1 MRAHVGS
8 RGRGVADSTLQVP
21 PFDEAWDVDVVNGL
35 GAGDAFGGAL
45 IHGLVEGW
53 DLERTIRYASAAG
66 AYVCL
71 HIECST
77 AMPTLE
83 QLHTFVETG
92 VLP

>member
-1 MRAHVGS
+1 M
-8 RGRGVADSTLQVP
+8 
-21 PFDEAWDVDVVNGL
+21 
-35 GAGDAFGGAL
+35 
-45 IHGLVEGW
+45 

-77 AMPTLE
+77 AMPTHE